1 VSFQAFYA
9 TIESEELMALAHHW
23 KVARGRRRMP
33 AWRNIDAVA
42 IGRSLRYVWSWK
54 YDRATDS
61 FTGRLSGEEIDRA
74 FGKSL
79 RGMRMEDFYSPEI
92 YHLVFPRH
100 RRVVT
105 APGFMRGTG
114 MVFVRLGL
122 SAIGERVVLP
132 LSETGEEA
140 DGIIGGTYY
149 RPASGHLAEPPAG
162 QAPGQD
168 FRPEQ
173 AVFFP
178 LDETAEPAGHPLRP

>member
-1 VSFQAFYA
+1 MSFQAFYA
-9 TIESEELMALAHHW
+9 AIESEELRV
-23 KVARGRRRMP
+23 VARHWVAARGGRRMP
-33 AWRNIDAVA
+33 AWRDIDPIE

-54 YDRATDS
+54 YDRATDA
-61 FTGRLSGEEIDRA
+61 FIGRLAGEEIDRA

-79 RGMRMEDFYSPEI
+79 RGMRMEEFYTPEI
-92 YHLVFPRH
+92 YHLAFPRH

-105 APGFMRGTG
+105 GPGFMRGKG

-122 SAIGERVVLP
+122 SAIGERIVLP
-132 LSETGEEA
+132 LSENGVEA

-149 RPASGHLAEPPAG
+149 RAAPEPLAG

-168 FRPEQ
+168 LGPEE

-178 LDETAEPAGHPLRP
+178 LDS